1 MLLLVVVEGGDA
13 AGVVGEAASLGFEV
27 TVGIEVSEMVT
38 GDTAVIVVVV
48 VGFRGGGD
56 GLATR
61 LL

>member
-27 TVGIEVSEMVT
+27 TVGIDVSEMVT
-38 GDTAVIVVVV
+38 GDTSIVVVV